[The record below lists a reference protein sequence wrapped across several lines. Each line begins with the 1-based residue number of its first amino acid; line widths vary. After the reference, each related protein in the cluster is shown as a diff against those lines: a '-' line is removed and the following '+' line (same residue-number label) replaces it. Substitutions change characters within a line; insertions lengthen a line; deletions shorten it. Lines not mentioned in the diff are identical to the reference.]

1 MNPYNAPASSRPW
14 WKSTPAGLGMLALVA
29 LLGALSFPLGFLVM
43 IAVMVAVWVLPPWRW
58 FAKLGAAFGAF
69 VLLTVGAG
77 LGGQLDDSGKDKSD
91 AKVRGEEGASA
102 EAASSSPSPKP
113 LKIADYTGK
122 QLDEAAQQARSAG
135 FTTDHHDA
143 ADENRSITVLS
154 EWKVCFQKN
163 DAAAKT
169 LDFAA
174 VKMSEPCPEKDGD
187 PLPWPVMPDVVGATY
202 NTAVKDLE
210 RAGIDLDRVTLDDV
224 YLDIDSPTADKAAE
238 DGDKWRVCFQSPGK
252 NTKVTSTTAVRL
264 DLGKWS
270 DADSVQRCPAA
281 KDTTYKIPANAPER
295 GSNNSTGRGHGSSD
309 SSSSSSTGG
318 STSSTGGSTS
328 DNGGNSGSGGTVHP
342 GSFCSPPG
350 ATGVT
355 KAGTPMVCGPG
366 SDGRN
371 RWRSS

>member
-1 MNPYNAPASSRPW
+1 MV
-14 WKSTPAGLGMLALVA
+14 LVA

-43 IAVMVAVWVLPPWRW
+43 IAAMVAMWVLPPWRW
-58 FAKLGAAFGAF
+58 FAKLGATFGAF
-69 VLLTVGAG
+69 VLLTVGAS
-77 LGGQLDDSGKDKSD
+77 LGGQLDDNGKDKSD
-91 AKVRGEEGASA
+91 AKVRNEKGTSA
-102 EAASSSPSPKP
+102 EATSSSPSPKP

-135 FTTDHHDA
+135 FTAGHHDA
-143 ADENRSITVLS
+143 ADENRSILVLS

-163 DAAAKT
+163 DAAART
-169 LDFAA
+169 IDFAA
-174 VKMSEPCPEKDGD
+174 VKTSEPCPERDGG

-210 RAGIDLDRVTLDDV
+210 QAGIDLDRVTLDDV
-224 YLDIDSPTADKAAE
+224 YLDIDSPTADEAAE
-238 DGDKWRVCFQSPGK
+238 DGDEWRVCFQSPGEG
-252 NTKVTSTTAVRL
+252 TKVTSTTTVRL

-270 DADSVQRCPAA
+270 DYDLVQRCPAA
-281 KDTTYKIPANAPER
+281 KNTTYKIPANDPDHESDDSA
-295 GSNNSTGRGHGSSD
+295 GRKHSSSGG
-309 SSSSSSTGG
+309 SSSSSSGG
-318 STSSTGGSTS
+318 STNDGGS
-328 DNGGNSGSGGTVHP
+328 GGGTVHP

-371 RWRSS
+371 RWRSP